1 MSEVY
6 KDAGVDVCAANELVS
21 HLGIEGFG
29 ALIKLGSVWLVLGTD
44 GVGTK
49 ILVAEELNKYD
60 TIGIDL
66 VAMCANDVLCHGAKP
81 YVFLDYYA
89 TGTLNIEKSKEILK
103 GILEGC
109 EQAGCELV
117 GGETA
122 EMPGVYEGE
131 RFDLAGFC
139 MGVVKNK
146 YPKQVSSGDVLVGL
160 PSSGPHSNGFSLIR
174 KLYKKNM
181 RKFDDFL
188 LTPTKIYSDMIL
200 PNLENI
206 KALAHITGG
215 GIHGNIPRVIPEG
228 MTYRLNN
235 NVHSDLRNNNSWW
248 IDLLEMSEMS
258 IFEFENVFNCGWGMI
273 AIIAEEHAEC
283 IPHSVILGD
292 LVEIVND

>member
-103 GILEGC
+103 GIIEGC

-200 PNLENI
+200 PNLEKI

-215 GIHGNIPRVIPEG
+215 CIHGNLPRIIPKGI
-228 MTYRLNN
+228 TYRLNN

>member
-1 MSEVY
+1 MSEAY
-6 KDAGVDVCAANELVS
+6 KNAGVDVGAADELVKY
-21 HLGIEGFG
+21 LGKEGFG
-29 ALIKLGSVWLVLGTD
+29 AVIKLGNVRLVLGTD

-49 ILVAEELNKYD
+49 LLVAEELEKYD

-66 VAMCANDVLCHGAKP
+66 VAMCANDILCHGAKP
-81 YVFLDYYA
+81 YAFLDYYA
-89 TGTLNIEKSKEILK
+89 TGKLNIEKSKEILK

-109 EQAGCELV
+109 SQAGCELV

-122 EMPGVYEGE
+122 EMPGVYKGE

-139 MGVVKNK
+139 VGVIENK
-146 YPKQVSSGDVLVGL
+146 YEIPRQVSSGDVLVGL

-181 RKFDDFL
+181 RKFDSFL
-188 LTPTKIYSDMIL
+188 LTPTRIYSDIIL

-215 GIHGNIPRVIPEG
+215 GIHENLLRVLPEG
-228 MTYRLNN
+228 ITYRLNK

-248 IDLLEMSEMS
+248 LDLLKMSKMS
-258 IFEFENVFNCGWGMI
+258 TIEFENVFNCGWGMI
-273 AIIAEEHAEC
+273 AVVDKEHAEC

-292 LVEIVND
+292 LWR

>member
-1 MSEVY
+1 MSEAY
-6 KDAGVDVCAANELVS
+6 KNAGVDVETASKLVS

-29 ALIKLGSVWLVLGTD
+29 AVIKLGDVWLVLGTD

-49 ILVAEELNKYD
+49 LLVAEELEKYD

-81 YVFLDYYA
+81 YAFLDYYA
-89 TGTLNIEKSKEILK
+89 TGKLNIEKSKEILK
-103 GILEGC
+103 GIQKGC
-109 EQAGCELV
+109 EIAGCKLV

-122 EMPGVYEGE
+122 EMPGLYKGE
-131 RFDLAGFC
+131 HFDLAGFC
-139 MGVVKNK
+139 MGVIEKK
-146 YPKQVSSGDVLVGL
+146 YEIPRHVSSGDVLVGL

-181 RKFDDFL
+181 RKFDSFL
-188 LTPTKIYSDMIL
+188 LTPTRIYSDIIL

-215 GIHGNIPRVIPEG
+215 GIHENLLRVLPEG
-228 MTYRLNN
+228 ITYRLNK

-248 IDLLEMSEMS
+248 LDLLKMSKMS
-258 IFEFENVFNCGWGMI
+258 TIEFENVFNCGWGMI
-273 AIIAEEHAEC
+273 AVVDKEHAEC

-292 LVEIVND
+292 LWR

>member
-21 HLGIEGFG
+21 NLGIEGFG

-89 TGTLNIEKSKEILK
+89 TGKLNIEKSKEILK
-103 GILEGC
+103 GIIEGC

-122 EMPGVYEGE
+122 EMPGVYKGE

-146 YPKQVSSGDVLVGL
+146 YPKHVLAGDVLVGL

-181 RKFDDFL
+181 RKFDSFL
-188 LTPTKIYSDMIL
+188 LTPTRIYSDIIL
-200 PNLENI
+200 PNLGNI
-206 KALAHITGG
+206 KAVAHITGG
-215 GIHGNIPRVIPEG
+215 GIHGNLPRVLPKGI
-228 MTYRLNN
+228 TYRLNN

-273 AIIAEEHAEC
+273 AVVDKEHAEY

-292 LVEIVND
+292 LMEINND